1 MVATASWRRWYTAGP
16 YQPFTGQPVP
26 DYLMFLLDLALGAV
40 LGVIGGMLGIG
51 GGLIAIPA
59 FGLLYGMDQQ
69 LAQGTALL
77 MILPNVLIGF
87 LRYRQRNPIAWRVT
101 AAMVAP
107 AVVVTFVAARWSAG
121 LDAALLRKGFG
132 VFLLILFAHH
142 AGLLRWRRAP
152 DAAVP
157 APAPPSDRYL
167 PLVGALSGV
176 MSGVFSIGG
185 GLVVVPALVGIFRF
199 TQTRAQGVALA
210 LVIPG
215 SAVALATYATE
226 GHVRWS
232 VGVPFALG
240 GIATVSYGVALAHHL
255 PPRLL
260 RALFGVM
267 IFATAVT
274 TLLQS

>member
-1 MVATASWRRWYTAGP
+1 
-16 YQPFTGQPVP
+16 
-26 DYLMFLLDLALGAV
+26 MFLLDLALGAV

-87 LRYRQRNPIAWRVT
+87 LRYRQRNPIAWCVT

-107 AVVVTFVAARWSAG
+107 AVVVTFFAARWSAG
-121 LDAALLRKGFG
+121 LDAALLRRGFG

-142 AGLLRWRRAP
+142 VGLLRWRRAP
-152 DAAVP
+152 VAAV
-157 APAPPSDRYL
+157 PAPPSDRYL

-215 SAVALATYATE
+215 SAVALATYASE

-267 IFATAVT
+267 IFATAIT
-274 TLLQS
+274 TLLQT

>member
-1 MVATASWRRWYTAGP
+1 
-16 YQPFTGQPVP
+16 
-26 DYLMFLLDLALGAV
+26 MFLLDLALGAV

-107 AVVVTFVAARWSAG
+107 AVVVTFFAARWSAG

-132 VFLLILFAHH
+132 VFLLILLVHH
-142 AGLLRWRRAP
+142 AGLLRWRRAA
-152 DAAVP
+152 DAAMP
-157 APAPPSDRYL
+157 APTPPSDRYL

-215 SAVALATYATE
+215 SAVALATYASE

-267 IFATAVT
+267 IFATAVI
-274 TLLQS
+274 TLLQT